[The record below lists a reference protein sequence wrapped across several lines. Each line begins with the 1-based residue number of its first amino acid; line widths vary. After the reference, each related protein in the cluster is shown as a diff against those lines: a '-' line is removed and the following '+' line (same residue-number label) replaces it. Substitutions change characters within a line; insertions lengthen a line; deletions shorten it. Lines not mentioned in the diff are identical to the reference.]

1 MSKIA
6 LEELT
11 QQLCVACIWR
21 EDIDS
26 CSGSPKQIQVARMRI
41 NGRHIAEENQ

>member
-1 MSKIA
+1 MSRIV

-21 EDIDS
+21 EEIITIDS
-26 CSGSPKQIQVARMRI
+26 YSGSLKQIQMARMRI
-41 NGRHIAEENQ
+41 YGRNIAE